1 MLKKFI
7 FFFSTSLLIVACA
20 KHRQVPLDIQ
30 CDNDIQAA
38 IKLTADTA
46 DKQMDENLARK
57 IRSLIQAAKIQQ
69 QHADFASCIDKAQRA
84 LTLLN
89 TRQEEKK

>member
-1 MLKKFI
+1 
-7 FFFSTSLLIVACA
+7 
-20 KHRQVPLDIQ
+20 
-30 CDNDIQAA
+30 
-38 IKLTADTA
+38 
-46 DKQMDENLARK
+46 MDENLARK